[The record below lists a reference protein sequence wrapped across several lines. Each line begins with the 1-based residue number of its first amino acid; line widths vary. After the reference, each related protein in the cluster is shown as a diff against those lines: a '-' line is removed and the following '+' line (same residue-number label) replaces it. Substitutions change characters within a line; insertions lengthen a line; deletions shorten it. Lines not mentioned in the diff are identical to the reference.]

1 MAGFVTHRFYGFRG
15 FVGVYFRFCGFF
27 PSFVVSW
34 FHRFRGYRHFESR
47 KTTTRMP
54 PHHRGIIPLGKS
66 CAFYNTD

>member
-34 FHRFRGYRHFESR
+34 FHRFRCVKGFVVTDILRAGKR
-47 KTTTRMP
+47 
-54 PHHRGIIPLGKS
+54 PHGCLHITEG
-66 CAFYNTD
+66 